1 MQRKDTGEKSL
12 LEMEEIGFRY
22 DSDWVTRRVSLRI
35 GRGEFLG
42 IIGPNGSG
50 KTTLLKLMNGLLR
63 PQEGSVRIN
72 GAPLAGLR
80 RKSLARMMA
89 VVPQD
94 ALMVFPFT
102 VREIVLMG
110 RYPHFGLLHFEDE
123 EDVRIAEKSMEM
135 AGVLALADR
144 NMHGLSGGERQRV
157 LIARA
162 LAQEPE
168 IILLDEPTA
177 FQDIRHQ
184 AEFFNLIR
192 NLNLSRELTVIAVTH
207 DINLAS
213 SFCNRIMLLNRGE
226 VEAIGPPYDVITRE
240 NIMGVYEA
248 DVLVDPH
255 PVSGRPRVTLAGG

>member
-226 VEAIGPPYDVITRE
+226 VEAIGPPSDVITRE

>member
-12 LEMEEIGFRY
+12 LELEEIGFRY
-22 DSDWVTRRVSLRI
+22 DSDWVIRRVSLRI

-226 VEAIGPPYDVITRE
+226 VEAIGPPSDVITRE
-240 NIMGVYEA
+240 NIMRVYEA